1 MGKGIGIDMGML
13 HYLPPHP
20 VPPSLEERGVGS
32 REVISKV
39 WKFGSLEIE
48 VWNLFKESLIFGSLE
63 IRNCGS
69 LDFPNFG
76 SLELQ
81 SLEDWTPGGVVT
93 NGSGTGAKSCN

>member
-48 VWNLFKESLIFGSLE
+48 VWKLSKESLEVWNFQTLEVWNFQTLGIWNREVWKFGNPEVL
-63 IRNCGS
+63 
-69 LDFPNFG
+69 
-76 SLELQ
+76 
-81 SLEDWTPGGVVT
+81 
-93 NGSGTGAKSCN
+93 